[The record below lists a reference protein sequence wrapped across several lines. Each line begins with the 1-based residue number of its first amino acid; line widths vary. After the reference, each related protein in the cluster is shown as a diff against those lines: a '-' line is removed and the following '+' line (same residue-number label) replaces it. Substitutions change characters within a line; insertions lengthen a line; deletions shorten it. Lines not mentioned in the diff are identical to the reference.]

1 MKLYNSKLG
10 VKIENNRGQLLV
22 QKEVYKS
29 LAKEAQL
36 QQKME
41 KLDSFTFKLAE
52 EVRDAYCKRRASH
65 KHVKNFKQLAHRRLK
80 KSK

>member
-1 MKLYNSKLG
+1 M
-10 VKIENNRGQLLV
+10 V
-22 QKEVYKS
+22 QKEIYES

-41 KLDSFTFKLAE
+41 KLDSLTFKLSE
-52 EVRDAYCKRRASH
+52 VVRDAYRKRRASH

>member
-1 MKLYNSKLG
+1 M
-10 VKIENNRGQLLV
+10 V

-52 EVRDAYCKRRASH
+52 EVRDAYRKRRDSH
-65 KHVKNFKQLAHRRLK
+65 KHVKHFKQLVHRRLK